1 MTVRFM
7 TTTSRCALAIATL
20 ALVGCFGPKKADPQ
34 PADPKLPTQG
44 TEQPNPTEPDKTTES
59 TPAPAPGPL
68 VTPKGQQGW
77 SDAKKGAL
85 EVAKLADQSPK
96 AMKEAF
102 SQSELSFAIPVGN
115 RLNLPSG
122 QGKAVGVVRI
132 QDGDQWTVQYMAI
145 AEGMQGKAMRREGDK
160 RFELVPGKNWD
171 SGKSPKS
178 PTSDYPASDLEFV
191 EKWPLACTKWMH
203 QPLLDGRSFWER
215 TVKAWSSG
223 VGGTKFTFE
232 ERPTKLGER
241 TVTHYRL
248 LAETEAKGEKR
259 TIEAVIDG
267 NRMVPVAVR
276 CDWVDAGGQ
285 ETRIAWQAF
294 WAFGIQYEPGS
305 LATLVHGIEDVQ
317 ATQNGKR

>member
-7 TTTSRCALAIATL
+7 TTIRRCTLAIA
-20 ALVGCFGPKKADPQ
+20 AFAMVGCFGPKQQDPE
-34 PADPKLPTQG
+34 PAKPSPSTSEETQRPDPPKTN
-44 TEQPNPTEPDKTTES
+44 ETTEA
-59 TPAPAPGPL
+59 TPAPGPL
-68 VTPKGQQGW
+68 VAPKGQQGW
-77 SDAKKGAL
+77 SNAKKGAL
-85 EVAKLADQSPK
+85 DVAKLADQSPK
-96 AMKEAF
+96 GMKEAF
-102 SQSELSFAIPVGN
+102 SQSELTFSIPVGN

-132 QDGDQWTVQYMAI
+132 QDADQWTVQYMAI
-145 AEGMQGKAMRREGDK
+145 TDGMQGKAVRREAGK
-160 RFELVPGKNWD
+160 RFELVPGKSWD
-171 SGKSPKS
+171 SGANPKA
-178 PTSDYPASDLEFV
+178 PLPDYPASDLEFV
-191 EKWPLACTKWMH
+191 EKWPLAFTKWMH
-203 QPLLDGRSFWER
+203 QPLFDGRSFWER

-248 LAETEAKGEKR
+248 LAESEAKGEKR

-285 ETRIAWQAF
+285 ETRISWQAF
-294 WAFGIQYEPGS
+294 WAFDIQYEPGS
-305 LATLVHGIEDVQ
+305 LATLVNGIEDVK